1 MKMGSINLTEEQR
14 ALQQAWLPSLKQ
26 GDSVLISYDK
36 SEEGQVPATIVKNDG
51 AWITALPDS
60 QDDDA
65 TNYIKFCAVSGDG
78 AYYGAIVPPQMR
90 QDLLVETDAH
100 RG

>member
-1 MKMGSINLTEEQR
+1 MGSINLTDEQKS
-14 ALQQAWLPSLKQ
+14 LQQAWLPSLKQ

-60 QDDDA
+60 QDDDVK
-65 TNYIKFCAVSGDG
+65 NYIKFCAVSGDG

-100 RG
+100 LG

>member
-1 MKMGSINLTEEQR
+1 MGSINLTKKQR
-14 ALQQAWLPSLKQ
+14 AIQLAWLPSLKQ
-26 GDSVLISYDK
+26 GDPVLISYDK
-36 SEEGQVPATIVKNDG
+36 SDEGQVPATIVKNDG

-78 AYYGAIVPPQMR
+78 AYYGAIVPVEMR
-90 QDLLVETDAH
+90 QDLVVETEVH

>member
-1 MKMGSINLTEEQR
+1 M
-14 ALQQAWLPSLKQ
+14 
-26 GDSVLISYDK
+26 
-36 SEEGQVPATIVKNDG
+36 PATIVKNDG

-78 AYYGAIVPPQMR
+78 AYYGAIVPQQMR